1 MIGLSLLAASAIATQ
16 AAAAP
21 PAAAPA
27 RSLKDIPG
35 VTITY
40 YDVTGKNGQ
49 AIAKSIE
56 KNAPRAPGSKE
67 AQAGT
72 TNWTMKAQFTQRTTD
87 GKCSIASAKAVF
99 EGQATLPRLT
109 TEATVNP
116 QLQQQWKTFLTGL
129 ENGAAANLGYAYD
142 RTGDVEKAILGA
154 SCETVNTVGSEAIA
168 KLRKEAAEYQ
178 QAQMAAAKAG
188 NPNSANSA
196 DRRQRDD
203 PVKPES
209 Y

>member
-16 AAAAP
+16 AAA
-21 PAAAPA
+21 PATAAPA
-27 RSLKDIPG
+27 RALKDIPG

-72 TNWTMKAQFTQRTTD
+72 TNWTMKAQYTQRTVD

-116 QLQQQWKTFLTGL
+116 QLKEQWKTFLSGL
-129 ENGAAANLGYAYD
+129 ENGAAAQLGYAYD
-142 RTGDVEKAILGA
+142 RTGDVEKAILAA
-154 SCETVNTVGSEAIA
+154 SCENVNTVGSEAIA
-168 KLRKEAAEYQ
+168 KLRTEAAAYMQ
-178 QAQMAAAKAG
+178 SQMAAAKATGANPG
-188 NPNSANSA
+188 NKQ

-203 PVKPES
+203 PIKPES